1 MKIAFSPFK
10 SQENKYVDIMV
21 SIINSIKEVKL
32 IPFKP
37 KEYLLFSKK
46 IWGADTIWLNW
57 YENDTV
63 AAKKI
68 LKIMVLFLIRFSGK
82 KIIYVLHNKK
92 PHDAHKSIFTNL
104 LCGSMYYFSNIIIV
118 HSEMSR
124 QVVPKEYAHKIR
136 YIPHPNYINEYGE
149 MKYYDNADAKLRL
162 LFLGQIRPYKNMEL
176 LIKAV
181 SNFDDNELELTIVGK
196 PISQEYMR
204 KLQTLIRKKNIK
216 FISKFVEDNEL
227 TSYLGTCDL
236 LVLPYDITSSL
247 NSGTVILAFSYAKTV
262 ICPNIGTLSDM
273 ENKKFLSYTY
283 VNQEEHDRKLT
294 MLIQKSINLKMKNK
308 NIFNE
313 WGKVMYN
320 EVAENNSKEKIRELI
335 EEQIIR

>member
-1 MKIAFSPFK
+1 MKVAFSPFENK
-10 SQENKYVDIMV
+10 GNKYVDIMV
-21 SIINSIKEVKL
+21 SIINNIKEVK
-32 IPFKP
+32 IVPFNFKD
-37 KEYLLFSKK
+37 YLLFSKK
-46 IWGADTIWLNW
+46 IWGVDIIWLNW
-57 YENDTV
+57 YESTT
-63 AAKKI
+63 AAIKKI
-68 LKIMVLFLIRFSGK
+68 LRIIVLFLFRFSGK

-92 PHDAHKSIFTNL
+92 PHDTHKSIFTNL
-104 LCGSMYYFSNIIIV
+104 LYGSIYYFSNIIII

-124 QVVPKEYAHKIR
+124 QVVPEKYAHKIR

-149 MKYYDNADAKLRL
+149 IKCDDNADTKLRL
-162 LFLGQIRPYKNMEL
+162 LFLGQIRPYKNIEL
-176 LIKAV
+176 LINVV
-181 SNFDDNELELTIVGK
+181 SGFGDNELELTIVGK
-196 PISQEYMR
+196 PVSQEYMQ
-204 KLQTLIRKKNIK
+204 KLQTLTRKNNIK
-216 FISKFVEDNEL
+216 LIFKFIEDNEL
-227 TSYLGTCDL
+227 TSYLENCDL

-283 VNQEEHDRKLT
+283 INQEEHNRKLT
-294 MLIQKSINLKMKNK
+294 MLIQKSIDLKMKNK

-320 EVAENNSKEKIRELI
+320 EVAKNNSKEKIRELI